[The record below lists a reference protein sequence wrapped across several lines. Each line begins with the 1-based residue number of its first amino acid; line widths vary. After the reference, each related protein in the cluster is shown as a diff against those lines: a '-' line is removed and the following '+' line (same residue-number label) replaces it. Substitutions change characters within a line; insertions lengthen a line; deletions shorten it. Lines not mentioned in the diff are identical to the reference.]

1 MPPRL
6 FLPGPTEV
14 LPENLA
20 ELSRPQIG
28 HRGRAFRSLYR
39 SVRGKLQTLLETRAP
54 VFLFT
59 SSSSGV
65 WEATV
70 RNCVRERLLV
80 CVQGAFSERWHR
92 VAVANGK
99 PADRLD
105 VEWGA
110 AIGPARVAEAL
121 SSGRYDALAVVHNE
135 TSTGVIN
142 PLEEIARVVAEHPGV
157 TFLVDAV
164 SSMAGVR
171 IPVDAWG
178 IDVCFA
184 GVQKAFALPP
194 GLAVA
199 SVSSRA
205 LEKAATIPDRG
216 YYFDLVE
223 MADHD
228 ARDQT
233 PTTPA
238 IPQVRALDV
247 QLDRMAREGFEARFA
262 RHRRMASAVG
272 EWARSRFGLFAEEGH
287 ASPTLTCVRN
297 TRGISV
303 AGLIAALERE
313 GVAIADGYGSL
324 REKTFRIA
332 HMGDATEEE
341 IDDLLR
347 TIDRI
352 LGL

>member
-1 MPPRL
+1 
-6 FLPGPTEV
+6 V

-20 ELSRPQIG
+20 ELARPQIG
-28 HRGRAFRSLYR
+28 HRGEAFRSLYR
-39 SVRGKLQTLLETRAP
+39 GVREKLRGLLETRGP
-54 VFLFT
+54 VLLFT
-59 SSSSGV
+59 SSSTGV

-70 RNCVRERLLV
+70 RNCVRQRLLV
-80 CVQGAFSERWHR
+80 CVQGAFSDRWHR
-92 VAVANGK
+92 VALANGK
-99 PADRLD
+99 RADRLEA
-105 VEWGA
+105 EWGD
-110 AIGPARVAEAL
+110 AIRPDRVAGAL
-121 SSGRYDALAVVHNE
+121 ATGRYDALAVVHNE

-142 PLEEIARVVAEHPGV
+142 PLAEIADVVRGYPGV

-199 SVSSRA
+199 AVSERV
-205 LEKAATIPDRG
+205 LEKAATVPDRG

-223 MADHD
+223 LAAHD

-233 PTTPA
+233 PATPA
-238 IPQVRALDV
+238 IPQIHALDA
-247 QLDRMAREGFEARFA
+247 QLDRIAREGLEARFD
-262 RHRRMASAVG
+262 RHRRMAGLAQ
-272 EWARSRFGLFAEEGH
+272 EWARSRFGLFADEAH

-303 AGLIAALERE
+303 ADLTAALERE
-313 GVAIADGYGSL
+313 GVAIANGYGPL

-332 HMGDATEEE
+332 HMGDATEEQVA
-341 IDDLLR
+341 DLLR
-347 TIDRI
+347 TMDRI